1 VLGAAV
7 VLAFFALVAAIL
19 AVSRRMAGH
28 RLASA
33 GHLVLAA
40 ACAGGALLSWSL
52 AQDFSNYRRL
62 DERQAIA
69 ELYLERTGS
78 RRFRVTLTRL
88 PHGRIQVFE
97 LAGDQWRIDAR
108 TLEWRNEAERLGV
121 RPRYRLEQLNAR
133 DTTGTGGPAE
143 SVTAYD
149 LGDDAGPDVW
159 TKARTRPLW
168 ARQADARTA
177 YGPWRPLT
185 NGARFEVRLQ
195 GGSVLVEPLD
205 GAATD
210 APTGR

>member
-7 VLAFFALVAAIL
+7 VLAFFALVASIL

-40 ACAGGALLSWSL
+40 ACAGGAVLTWSL
-52 AQDFSNYRRL
+52 AGDFSHYRPL
-62 DERQAIA
+62 DEQQAVA
-69 ELYLERTGS
+69 ELYFEQTGS

-97 LAGDQWRIDAR
+97 LRGDAWRIDAR
-108 TLEWRNEAERLGV
+108 TLDWRNEAERLGV

-133 DTTGTGGPAE
+133 DTTGEGGPAQA
-143 SVTAYD
+143 VTGYD
-149 LGDDAGPDVW
+149 LGEDAGPDVW
-159 TKARTRPLW
+159 TKARTRPFW
-168 ARQADARTA
+168 ARQADARSA
-177 YGPWRPLT
+177 YGPWRPLA

-195 GGSVLVEPLD
+195 AGSVLVEPLND
-205 GAATD
+205 AATD
-210 APTGR
+210 APTGH